1 MSFRHP
7 ANRRSAQAPYG
18 DGMFFFT
25 RPVGAPDEISEGE
38 YGDGMFFF
46 TRPVGAPDAISE
58 AEYGDGAFF
67 FTQPVG
73 APQSIRPGTYG
84 RANAYGAAKA
94 ADVKKAGAG
103 LRATLKGGGLDPT
116 KNRTAKV
123 TTKYADVSSAD
134 LAAFE
139 KAAGDAGV
147 WSFWA
152 GFWQMQGSAPMA
164 VTRAGAAVSG
174 SRGTVSN
181 APASVS
187 STSKSALSDA
197 TNKASAAKTNLDA
210 AKQKLLSAVPNATAS
225 SGTAAALD
233 TYASVLSANGWYGQ
247 AFRNVSGSTRKAAGT
262 VIDAIRRDAMD
273 PYVKGT
279 LSLTNATKIAR
290 GYILSDVESYYGD
303 AAAWKIEEPT
313 TKNKK
318 LKYGRWIVNTPG
330 EWVAFAAVAATL
342 GATFFTVKLAEA
354 LLSKKGF
361 ETWDIATSDGKN
373 KIFFMTDAD
382 KEVYK
387 TYLKQRDFRNAVMTS
402 AFNTEISNARS
413 AQVKSRDTNTANLS
427 KKKQAF
433 LDARKKAFDQQ
444 IAIEQADADKQNA
457 VAAVRSKRAEAE
469 RLLEQIRGYATEA
482 RSQRTAAETAAT
494 VTFDQSAASTAA
506 TAANT
511 AAVSAQS
518 ALSQVKS
525 AADAAKSSASKAGGL
540 ADADATAASTAYA
553 DANSAVS
560 EAESDA
566 ELANAQVTLAAANAK
581 AASDKAA
588 ADAAL
593 AAAAAAEAAAA
604 DAAAKAAAG
613 QMSQAEADALKQQ
626 ATAARAEADRLAGVA
641 TASADNAEKIRE
653 ASLPEDKKS
662 LIGSPKSEKVG
673 FLTAS
678 GTGEESFVSKYK
690 LWIGLGSV
698 AAIGGGYWWYTQKYL
713 PSKKLGR

>member
-46 TRPVGAPDAISE
+46 TRPVGAPDDVSE
-58 AEYGDGAFF
+58 GEYGDGAFF

-197 TNKASAAKTNLDA
+197 TTKASAAKTNLDA

-318 LKYGRWIVNTPG
+318 LKYGKVDGDDVASKGVGWLVSATGWSLNLIDSVFSKTKGWDQDLIVKDGTKNYY
-330 EWVAFAAVAATL
+330 F
-342 GATFFTVKLAEA
+342 VKQSDAE
-354 LLSKKGF
+354 
-361 ETWDIATSDGKN
+361 T
-373 KIFFMTDAD
+373 
-382 KEVYK
+382 YR

-506 TAANT
+506 TAANA

-566 ELANAQVTLAAANAK
+566 ELANAQVTLAAANKK
-581 AASDKAA
+581 AADDKAA
-588 ADAAL
+588 ADVAA
-593 AAAAAAEAAAA
+593 AEAAAAEAAAA
-604 DAAAKAAAG
+604 DAAAKVAAG
-613 QMSQAEADALKQQ
+613 QMSQAEADALK
-626 ATAARAEADRLAGVA
+626 ATAAAERAEADRLAGVA